1 MSPHPL
7 RLAPGVD
14 LRRELERRVADG
26 EIAPGFVVCGIGSIA
41 DAVIRFANDDTETLV
56 AGPHEILT
64 LSGSVTKDG
73 AHLHA
78 SLSNGAGQVI
88 GGHVGHGNLIRTTA
102 EILLLHTPGWT
113 LRREMDH
120 ATGFKELVVAPH
132 GPR

>member
-1 MSPHPL
+1 MSPHPI

-26 EIAPGFVVCGIGSIA
+26 EIGPGFIVCGIGSIA
-41 DAVIRFANDDTETLV
+41 DAVIRFANDDAETLV

-88 GGHVGHGNLIRTTA
+88 GGHVCHGNVVRTTA
-102 EILLLHTPGWT
+102 EALLLETPEWT
-113 LRREMDH
+113 LHREMDP
-120 ATGFKELVVAPH
+120 ATGFKELVVIAH
-132 GPR
+132 ESR